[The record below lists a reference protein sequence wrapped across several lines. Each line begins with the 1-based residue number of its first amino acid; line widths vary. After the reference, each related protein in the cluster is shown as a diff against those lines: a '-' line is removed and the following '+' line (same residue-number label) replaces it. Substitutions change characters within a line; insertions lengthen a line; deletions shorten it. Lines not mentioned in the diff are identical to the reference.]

1 MGARVLVID
10 DEPQITRSMRLILT
24 GHGYEVATASTAE
37 TGLAALDHRL
47 PDLVLLDLMLP
58 DLPGQEVCRRIRKRS
73 DVPIIVLSARGEES
87 VKIEAFDLG
96 ADDYLTKPFG
106 AGELLARIRVALRH
120 AAGVPQGA
128 TATVGDIAIDFE
140 QRIVKVRNEAVSLT
154 PREYD
159 VLKYLVQHRDR
170 VLTHAALLR
179 AVWGPAYAGET
190 QYLRNVV
197 LGLRRKLE
205 VDSSRPRNIVTEPG
219 IGYRM
224 RADGD

>member
-10 DEPQITRSMRLILT
+10 DEPRITRSMRLILT
-24 GHGYEVATASTAE
+24 GHGYEVVTASTGEA
-37 TGLAALDHRL
+37 GLAEFDHRL

-58 DLPGQEVCRRIRKRS
+58 DVPGQEVCRRVRKRS

-128 TATVGDIAIDFE
+128 TATVGDISIDFE
-140 QRIVKVRNEAVSLT
+140 KRTVRVRNEAVPLT

-179 AVWGPAYAGET
+179 AVWGPAYAGEA

-205 VDSSRPRNIVTEPG
+205 LDPSRPRNIVTEPG

-224 RADGD
+224 KADGD